1 MNRREFLG
9 GGAAMCAALAGCRV
23 TGAAGQPLMRLG
35 VMTDTHVGSSLE
47 SCSRLR
53 AACELFRDRG
63 ADLVINSGDIADR
76 FNPEGYA
83 RYRQVVDEVYAG
95 QPKPREIFVYAWH
108 DAFCYRGRKFSD
120 WASAAPAAFEDVR
133 LCLGARN
140 PHTDVI
146 EFRGHAFLVM
156 PQFVGRPGFITFA
169 EYERRVAEACAAHPG
184 KPVFVVDHVP
194 PYATV
199 YNSCNWGEER
209 RRKIL
214 EKYPQAVVFSGHVHG
229 SLRNDLMI
237 WQDTFTVINAG
248 CLQGWSGVFPGSP
261 WQRKDAYGVLTVDV
275 CTDRLVVRRW
285 DVRDGREIDPEHPWT
300 VPLPFDAATAP
311 YNRSRLAAREV
322 APQFAAGTKLLAVA
336 EGCPF
341 AGFRLS
347 FPEVADGTMQYRI
360 SAQRKIRGAWADFCS
375 VVLCSEFWKRP
386 QDRTGWCEFLMN
398 GRLFEP
404 NEPYR
409 LSVAPVGQYGA
420 VGAPITAEATAPAD
434 FPKKTVTFVS
444 ENPMQELVFADLDG
458 NRPGTKDGFYGPV
471 APHGCFLAL
480 PATAFAGGKDAR
492 HVVTV
497 DLRTRIPNPGR
508 TFTLRVYDRAADKGV
523 SESVITAN
531 GDSGA
536 QRYALEVRGTDGKG
550 DCGLRLDG
558 GDPSQIRFER
568 IRVER
573 LWNLSVGKRVNS
585 NERKGCA

>member
-1 MNRREFLG
+1 MKSSKSMNRREFLG
-9 GGAAMCAALAGCRV
+9 GGAAMCAALAGCRM

-35 VMTDTHVGSSLE
+35 VMTDTHVGSSVE

-53 AACELFRDRG
+53 AACELFRNHG
-63 ADLVINSGDIADR
+63 ADLVINNGDIADH

-83 RYRQVVDEVYAG
+83 RYRQVFDEVYAG
-95 QPKPREIFVYAWH
+95 RPKPREIFVYAWH
-108 DAFCYRGRKFSD
+108 DAFCYRGRRFSD
-120 WASAAPAAFEDVR
+120 VASAAPAAFEDVR
-133 LCLGARN
+133 LSLRAQN

-146 EFRGHAFLVM
+146 EFRGYAFLVM
-156 PQFVGRPGFITFA
+156 PQFIGSPGFISFD

-184 KPVFVVDHVP
+184 RPVFVVDHVP

-214 EKYPQAVVFSGHVHG
+214 DKYPQAVVFSGHVHG
-229 SLRNDLMI
+229 SLRNDAMI

-248 CLQGWSGVFPGSP
+248 CLQKWSGVFPGSP

-275 CTDRLVVRRW
+275 CADRLVVRRW
-285 DVRDGREIDPEHPWT
+285 DVRDGREIDPEHPWI

-311 YNRSRLAAREV
+311 YNRPRLTAREV
-322 APQFAAGTKLLAVA
+322 APQFAAGAKLQAAA
-336 EGCPF
+336 EGHPF
-341 AGFRLS
+341 AGFRLA
-347 FPEVADGTMQYRI
+347 FPEVADGAMQYRI
-360 SAQRKIRGAWADFCS
+360 SAARKQKDGWEDFCS
-375 VVLCSEFWKRP
+375 ATLCSEFWKHP
-386 QDRTGWCEFLMN
+386 KDRTGRSTFLMDD
-398 GRLFEP
+398 RLFDP
-404 NEPYR
+404 GVSYR

-420 VGAPITAEATAPAD
+420 VGKPIVAEVTAPAD
-434 FPKKTVTFVS
+434 FQKTTVTYVS
-444 ENPMQELVFADLDG
+444 ENPMQELVFTDLNG
-458 NRPGTKDGFYGPV
+458 NRPGTKDGFYGPL

-480 PATAFAGGKDAR
+480 PATAFSGGKDASY
-492 HVVTV
+492 VVTV

-508 TFTLRVYDRAADKGV
+508 TFTLHVHDRAAGKGL
-523 SESVITAN
+523 SEPVITGN

-536 QRYALEVRGTDGKG
+536 QRYALEVRGADGKG

-573 LWNLSVGKRVNS
+573 LGRMEFQRSENR
-585 NERKGCA
+585 